1 MRTQGHLRV
10 TLNTKLW
17 PEMTLE
23 RANEK
28 SLRITGMDEENDVK
42 IYLIMVN
49 TNKCCHLFIINLS
62 NYFGIFL
69 LFLVFL

>member
-28 SLRITGMDEENDVK
+28 SLRITGLDEENDVK
-42 IYLIMVN
+42 IYLIMVSTKKIVLLV
-49 TNKCCHLFIINLS
+49 TNFD
-62 NYFGIFL
+62 YFGIF
-69 LFLVFL
+69 

>member
-28 SLRITGMDEENDVK
+28 SLRITGLEAENDVK
-42 IYLIMVN
+42 IYLIMVSN
-49 TNKCCHLFIINLS
+49 FALF
-62 NYFGIFL
+62 
-69 LFLVFL
+69 